1 MFDENPD
8 MISIHPV
15 FYLKGN
21 NFLMESLALIKYPEK
36 FKQTLQKML
45 DTIESE
51 RSSVQIDLSEVEA
64 IDTAGVQLL
73 AVCRINALE
82 KGKTFR
88 ITSES
93 EPVREAL
100 KLTGLGSMLE
110 DSNKA

>member
-1 MFDENPD
+1 MEVVLESTE
-8 MISIHPV
+8 IKV
-15 FYLKGN
+15 KGN
-21 NFLMESLALIKYPEK
+21 CVIQELEP
-36 FKQTLQKML
+36 LQKIML

-73 AVCRINALE
+73 TVCRINALE
-82 KGKTFR
+82 KGKTFQ
-88 ITSES
+88 ITSVS

>member
-1 MFDENPD
+1 MEVVLESTG
-8 MISIHPV
+8 IKV
-15 FYLKGN
+15 KGN
-21 NFLMESLALIKYPEK
+21 YVIQELQP
-36 FKQTLQKML
+36 LQKIML

-73 AVCRINALE
+73 SVCRINALE
-82 KGKTFR
+82 KGKTFQ
-88 ITSES
+88 ITSVS
-93 EPVREAL
+93 EPVKEAL

>member
-1 MFDENPD
+1 MEIVLESTG
-8 MISIHPV
+8 MKV
-15 FYLKGN
+15 KGN
-21 NFLMESLALIKYPEK
+21 CVIQELQS
-36 FKQTLQKML
+36 LQKIML

-73 AVCRINALE
+73 SVCRINALE
-82 KGKTFR
+82 KGKTFQ
-88 ITSES
+88 ITSVS

>member
-1 MFDENPD
+1 MEFVLESTG
-8 MISIHPV
+8 IKV
-15 FYLKGN
+15 KGN
-21 NFLMESLALIKYPEK
+21 CVIQELEP
-36 FKQTLQKML
+36 LQKIML
-45 DTIESE
+45 EIINSE
-51 RSSVQIDLSEVEA
+51 RSGVQIDLSEVEA

-100 KLTGLGSMLE
+100 KLTGLESMLE
-110 DSNKA
+110 DSSKS

>member
-1 MFDENPD
+1 MEVVLESTG
-8 MISIHPV
+8 IKV
-15 FYLKGN
+15 KGN
-21 NFLMESLALIKYPEK
+21 CVIQELEP
-36 FKQTLQKML
+36 LQKIML

-73 AVCRINALE
+73 AVCRKSALE

-93 EPVREAL
+93 EAVREAL
-100 KLTGLGSMLE
+100 KITGLESMLE
-110 DSNKA
+110 NSKKA

>member
-1 MFDENPD
+1 MEVLLESTG
-8 MISIHPV
+8 IKV
-15 FYLKGN
+15 KGN
-21 NFLMESLALIKYPEK
+21 CVIQELEP
-36 FKQTLQKML
+36 LQKIML

-64 IDTAGVQLL
+64 IDTAGIQLL
-73 AVCRINALE
+73 TVCRINALE
-82 KGKTFR
+82 KGKTFQ
-88 ITSES
+88 ITSVS

>member
-1 MFDENPD
+1 VE
-8 MISIHPV
+8 IVLESTGIKV
-15 FYLKGN
+15 KGN
-21 NFLMESLALIKYPEK
+21 CVIQELQS
-36 FKQTLQKML
+36 LQKIML

-73 AVCRINALE
+73 SVCRINALE
-82 KGKTFR
+82 KGKTFQ
-88 ITSES
+88 ITSVS

>member
-1 MFDENPD
+1 MDILLESTG
-8 MISIHPV
+8 MKI
-15 FYLKGN
+15 KGN
-21 NFLMESLALIKYPEK
+21 CVIQELLP
-36 FKQTLQKML
+36 LQKTML
-45 DTIESE
+45 EIINSE
-51 RSSVQIDLSEVEA
+51 RSSVEIDLSEVEA

-88 ITSES
+88 IASES

-110 DSNKA
+110 DSNKT

>member
-1 MFDENPD
+1 VE
-8 MISIHPV
+8 IVLESTGIKV
-15 FYLKGN
+15 KGN
-21 NFLMESLALIKYPEK
+21 CVIQELQS
-36 FKQTLQKML
+36 LQKIML

-73 AVCRINALE
+73 SVCRINALE
-82 KGKTFR
+82 KGKTFQ
-88 ITSES
+88 ITSVS

-110 DSNKA
+110 DSNKT

>member
-1 MFDENPD
+1 ME
-8 MISIHPV
+8 IVLESTGIKV
-15 FYLKGN
+15 KGN
-21 NFLMESLALIKYPEK
+21 CVIQELQS
-36 FKQTLQKML
+36 LQKIML

-73 AVCRINALE
+73 SVCRINALE
-82 KGKTFR
+82 KGKTFQ
-88 ITSES
+88 ITSVS